1 MPTVL
6 KHLIKVSRSY
16 SSMRPLGVQKKKN
29 GSGDVLAVQRQKRAI
44 HNSFDPNS
52 VLAARITQLAQN
64 TLPQEFLLI
73 QLETLDGLLSN
84 PTKDLMLS
92 LHLSFW
98 VNSIFLYGFTHG
110 P

>member
-1 MPTVL
+1 MPTAL
-6 KHLIKVSRSY
+6 KHLIKLSR
-16 SSMRPLGVQKKKN
+16 SMRPLGVQKKIKIKN
-29 GSGDVLAVQRQKRAI
+29 WSGDTLTVQRQKRAI

-52 VLAARITQLAQN
+52 VLAARMTQQAQN

-98 VNSIFLYGFTHG
+98 TNSIFLYGFTHG